1 MTQAA
6 MAITATPPTTPPT
19 IAPVFEEEPPPDG
32 GDVSL
37 GEESVGMGS
46 VPVTVPPLLKKP
58 ASSVAAIIV
67 IVRVPL
73 KLECAHVNRVLKSNL
88 PASFK

>member
-1 MTQAA
+1 
-6 MAITATPPTTPPT
+6 MATTATPPTTPPT
-19 IAPVFEEEPPPDG
+19 IAPVFDEEPSPDG
-32 GDVSL
+32 EDVSL
-37 GEESVGMGS
+37 GDESVGMGP
-46 VPVTVPPLLKKP
+46 VPTIVPPLLKKP
-58 ASSVAAIIV
+58 ASSVAAIMV